1 MNHYVEVKDI
11 SFDTLI
17 EAAKTENYPNSGFF
31 IVASEHTSDLRFV
44 DKNIDVSYCIC
55 PASIYDGLALGIPVL
70 PSENNLI
77 TTSESA
83 SGFVSESFVLDFTK
97 ILLNK
102 ESDM

>member
-31 IVASEHTSDLRFV
+31 IVASKHTSDLRFV
-44 DKNIDVSYCIC
+44 DKNVDVSYCIC
-55 PASIYDGLALGIPVL
+55 PASIYDGLAISIPVL
-70 PSENNLI
+70 PNQNDLSQKLEI
-77 TTSESA
+77 DP
-83 SGFVSESFVLDFTK
+83 GFVSESFVIDFTK
-97 ILLNK
+97 ILLNR